1 MRVVVEGVR
10 LKLRVVRGGLDSWLR
25 LLFGLSCSIGEITTP
40 VEQTHKHTNTKQTH
54 KQKKKETRTKTKRER
69 KGERALLVKA
79 STPHCE
85 RSR

>member
-10 LKLRVVRGGLDSWLR
+10 LKLRIVRGGLDSWLR
-25 LLFGLSCSIGEITTP
+25 LLFGLSFVPLVRSP
-40 VEQTHKHTNTKQTH
+40 HLLNKHTNTKQTH